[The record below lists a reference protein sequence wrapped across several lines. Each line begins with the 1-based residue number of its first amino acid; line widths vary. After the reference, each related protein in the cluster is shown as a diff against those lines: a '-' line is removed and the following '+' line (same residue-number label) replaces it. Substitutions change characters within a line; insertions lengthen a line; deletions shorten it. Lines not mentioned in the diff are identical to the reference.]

1 MPKSYVKTSRKSSPQ
16 GAADVHK
23 ASPHIGEALDRLG
36 EALDRLFRIAVG
48 DAVFHA
54 VLDVAFEHDLT
65 ALVQRSLCSID
76 L

>member
-1 MPKSYVKTSRKSSPQ
+1 MRQCMDMENLHRRLRKIRGQ
-16 GAADVHK
+16 V
-23 ASPHIGEALDRLG
+23 